1 MLLAG
6 YAYAHGAAR
15 WPARPVAIRSCTR
28 LCSRRRSARCLSRFE
43 RRALPAGG
51 HPVPWL
57 LLLLAATIGFRS
69 SRCRRTHRSAAL
81 LSRTDHPAGRD
92 PYFLY
97 AASNLGSLLAL
108 AAYPTIVEPLL
119 SVRAQTRLWAIGYTE
134 FVVLIVACAVV
145 VWRRPDASQ
154 RRRPDPR

>member
-15 WPARPVAIRSCTR
+15 WLHVRWHTVVHA
-28 LCSRRRSARCLSRFE
+28 LCSRPAVGALPFALRADA
-43 RRALPAGG
+43 ALPAGG
-51 HPVPWL
+51 HPVAVAPS
-57 LLLLAATIGFRS
+57 AARATIGLPFF
-69 SRCRRTHRSAAL
+69 AL
-81 LSRTDHPAGRD
+81 STNASVLQHWLSRTDHPAGRD

-108 AAYPTIVEPLL
+108 AAYPNDRRTAALG
-119 SVRAQTRLWAIGYTE
+119 RAQTRLWRIGYTE

-145 VWRRPDASQ
+145 VWRRRTRHSA
-154 RRRPDPR
+154 RRP